1 MAKRLKSGIKRHKQS
16 LKRRIRNRHVRS
28 TVKSSVKV
36 FRSAITENNVETAT
50 VALTAAS
57 SELARAAK
65 KGVLHRK
72 TASRKIGRLAKAL
85 HKAATSK

>member
-1 MAKRLKSGIKRHKQS
+1 LKSGIKRHKQS

-28 TVKSSVKV
+28 TVKTAVKDV
-36 FRSAITENNVETAT
+36 RTAIAEKNVETAAG
-50 VALTAAS
+50 ALAAAS

-72 TASRKIGRLAKAL
+72 TASRKVGRLARAL
-85 HKAATSK
+85 HKASAAK

>member
-1 MAKRLKSGIKRHKQS
+1 LKSGIKRHKQS

-28 TVKSSVKV
+28 TVKT
-36 FRSAITENNVETAT
+36 AIKDVRTAIAENNVETAT
-50 VALTAAS
+50 GALAAAS

-72 TASRKIGRLAKAL
+72 TASRRVGRLAKAL
-85 HKAATSK
+85 HKASSEK